1 MEIHRERNSCWRPM
15 RAGYAKMKTV
25 FLLILLAQLLA
36 LIYFVLTWGGTK
48 YSNFLETPI
57 HGTLKIHRRN
67 SALTSSIFDTI
78 YQYYQRLIDLNDF
91 YFTIINPEACNA
103 PVFLLV
109 LVSSAA
115 NHLHHRHIIRTT
127 WKQHRT
133 GIKIIFVLG
142 KIQDIILQRDIMKES
157 DVYGDVIQ
165 GNFLDTYRNLTY
177 KTMSAFKYM
186 LYHCKKASYVLKIDD
201 DDFVNMP
208 LLLNFLKNDLSVSG
222 TDNLFICNHLTGYR
236 VNRNVSSKWYV
247 SEMDLSDD
255 FYPSYCAGWYVL
267 LSPDVLFRLYET
279 TQKLKYISVDDA
291 LIYGYAREKCN
302 LVHTDFTRFTR
313 EYSELELGFNGTY
326 DSLPLLFGGPNMSS
340 EQIKKFWLY
349 FRSRPVLKS
358 LRDEEKSR
366 TKVLSKNL

>member
-1 MEIHRERNSCWRPM
+1 MLATNSCSVLALFP
-15 RAGYAKMKTV
+15 GYTKKKTV
-25 FLLILLAQLLA
+25 ILLILLA
-36 LIYFVLTWGGTK
+36 LIYFVLNWDGIK
-48 YSNFLETPI
+48 YSKISETPM
-57 HGTLKIHRRN
+57 HETHRIHRRN
-67 SALTSSIFDTI
+67 SALTSSIFNPT
-78 YQYYQRLIDLNDF
+78 YQDYQRLIDLNDF
-91 YFTIINPEACNA
+91 YFNIINPEACNV

-127 WKQHRT
+127 WGQQRT

-142 KIQDIILQRDIMKES
+142 KVQDNILQREIVKES
-157 DVYGDVIQ
+157 NVYGDIIQ

-177 KTMSAFKYM
+177 KTMSAFKFM
-186 LYHCKKASYVLKIDD
+186 LYHCKKASYMLKIDD
-201 DDFVNMP
+201 DDFVNVP

-222 TDNLFICNHLTGYR
+222 TDNVFICNHLTGYQ
-236 VNRNVSSKWYV
+236 VSRNVSSKWYV

-313 EYSELELGFNGTY
+313 EYSELELDFNETY

-340 EQIKKFWLY
+340 EQIKKFWLH

-358 LRDEEKSR
+358 LRHEEKSR
-366 TKVLSKNL
+366 TKVLSKIPKVISL